1 MTDVAANFVGSIP
14 EHYDRFL
21 GPRIFSSYA
30 REITARVVSR
40 QPNSVLELAAGT
52 GIVSRELR
60 NSLPVHCALLV
71 SDLNSPMLDIAQA
84 KFRPEENVVFEPADA
99 TALSFVENGFDSV
112 VCQFG
117 VMFFP
122 HKEKSY
128 SEVRRV
134 LKPGGHYIFSVWG
147 SWEQNPFAELAHKA
161 VADLFPNNPPGFYKV
176 PFGYHD
182 EGLIHNQLMAAG
194 FTSAEFET
202 IHLSSDIPSSKNFA
216 RGLVFGNPLLEEII
230 ARGGDPEIVCSAI
243 AMALDDNLGS
253 SMPLQA
259 VIITA
264 S

>member
-14 EHYDRFL
+14 EYYDRFL
-21 GPRIFSSYA
+21 GPRIFSRYA

-40 QPNSVLELAAGT
+40 QPDSVLELAAGT

-60 NSLPVHCALLV
+60 NSLPAHCSLLV
-71 SDLNSPMLDIAQA
+71 SDLNSPMLDTARE
-84 KFRPEENVVFEPADA
+84 KFRPAENVVFKSADA
-99 TALSFVENGFDSV
+99 TDLPFLENAFDSV

-122 HKEKSY
+122 QKEKSY
-128 SEVRRV
+128 VEVRRV
-134 LKPGGHYIFSVWG
+134 LRPGGHYTFSVWG
-147 SWEQNPFAELAHKA
+147 SWEQNPFAELTHKV

-182 EGLIHNQLMAAG
+182 EDLIHDELMAAG

-202 IHLSSDIPSSKNFA
+202 LHLTSDIPSSNDFA
-216 RGLVFGNPLLEEII
+216 RGLVFGNPLLEEIL

-243 AMALDDNLGS
+243 ARALDDNLGS

-259 VIITA
+259 VIIAA